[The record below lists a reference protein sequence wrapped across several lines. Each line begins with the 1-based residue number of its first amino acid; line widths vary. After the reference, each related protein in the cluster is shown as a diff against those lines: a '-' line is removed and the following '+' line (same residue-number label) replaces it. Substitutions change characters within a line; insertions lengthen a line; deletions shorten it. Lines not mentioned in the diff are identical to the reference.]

1 MNGRELKM
9 INIIGLNLFYTVIGG
24 CLAVAFMAISYKVLD
39 KLTPYDTSALLE
51 QGNEAVGRVVMGMF
65 IGIGI
70 AVGQVIG
77 AALN

>member
-1 MNGRELKM
+1 ML
-9 INIIGLNLFYTVIGG
+9 NIIGLNLFYTVIGG
-24 CLAVAFMAISYKVLD
+24 CLAVFFMALSYKVLD

-77 AALN
+77 YALN